1 VEPVSET
8 LKLRRIGNSTG
19 VILPR
24 DILAEANLDAGDSV
38 TVTVRGNAIE
48 ITRASTDYAEAMA
61 LGRAFGGRY
70 ARTMRDLAK

>member
-1 VEPVSET
+1 MGKT

-24 DILAEANLDAGDSV
+24 EVLGEANLEAGDDV

-48 ITRASTDYAEAMA
+48 IVRAATDYAEAMA
-61 LGRAFGGRY
+61 LGRAFSGRY
-70 ARTMRDLAK
+70 SRTMRDLAK

>member
-1 VEPVSET
+1 MT

-19 VILPR
+19 VILPK

-48 ITRASTDYAEAMA
+48 ITRASTDYADAMA
-61 LGRAFGGRY
+61 LVSR
-70 ARTMRDLAK
+70 